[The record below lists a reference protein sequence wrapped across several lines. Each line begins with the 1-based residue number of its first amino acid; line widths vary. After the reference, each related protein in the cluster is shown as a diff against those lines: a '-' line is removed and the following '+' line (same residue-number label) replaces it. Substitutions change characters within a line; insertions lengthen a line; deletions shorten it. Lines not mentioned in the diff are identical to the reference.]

1 MATWPWGFES
11 PLSHHALKDR
21 EKADFVSETT
31 SQPSANLQI
40 SVEEPAAWSRKLV
53 ITVPAGRMKSE
64 RAKVARDL
72 SKRVR
77 IRGFRKGKVPPE
89 RLEAQFGRDIDRQTQ
104 QRVLDAAFR
113 EALRVK
119 SLDPISEP
127 RVANVS
133 YDRDSELTF
142 EVAFDIRPE
151 VKLARIGGFRL
162 KRPAISVSDEEIEAQ
177 LAQLRQQQALWRPVE
192 RRPTAGDSVEVEI
205 TPLVEDKQES
215 RAYRFVLGEG
225 RAIPDVEA
233 AMMSLDPG
241 DTGEF
246 TVRFPDDSDDAE
258 QRGKTQRLRIELK
271 QVLEQELPPLDD
283 GFATSVGEYADLGE
297 LRAALAEDLRRYK
310 EQEIELQLDQQIIEL
325 IIEANPF
332 DVPDSMVERY
342 VHALVGAPPEGADP
356 DLVAKAR
363 EQARPAAE
371 WGIKRTLILQ
381 RVADEQGLEATKEEI
396 GERLQALAKRMG
408 RPVQEIRGRL
418 AKSGELRDLE
428 RRITEEKVFKF
439 LREQSDIEVGGS

>member
-1 MATWPWGFES
+1 M
-11 PLSHHALKDR
+11 
-21 EKADFVSETT
+21 SETT
-31 SQPSANLQI
+31 PQTTTNLQI

-53 ITVPAGRMKSE
+53 ITVPAGQVKSE
-64 RAKVARDL
+64 RGKVARGL

-104 QRVLDAAFR
+104 QRVIDAAFR
-113 EALRVK
+113 EAIRVK
-119 SLDPISEP
+119 SLEPISEP

-151 VKLARIGGFRL
+151 IKLARIGDFRL
-162 KRPAISVSDEEIEAQ
+162 KRTAVSVSDEEIEAR
-177 LAQLRQQQALWRPVE
+177 LAELRQQQALWRPVE
-192 RRPTAGDSVEVEI
+192 RRATAGDSVEVDI
-205 TPLVEDKQES
+205 TPLGEEEQES

-233 AMMSLDPG
+233 AIMTLDPG
-241 DTGEF
+241 NSNEF
-246 TVRFPDDSDDAE
+246 SVRFPDDFADEE

-271 QVLEQELPPLDD
+271 QALEQELPPLDD
-283 GFATSVGEYADLGE
+283 EFATSLGEFADLGE
-297 LRAALAEDLRRYK
+297 LRTALADDIRQHK
-310 EQEIELQLDQQIIEL
+310 EQEVELQLDQQIIEQ
-325 IIEANPF
+325 IIAANPF

-342 VHALVGAPPEGADP
+342 VDALVGAPPEGADP
-356 DLVAKAR
+356 DLVARAR

-381 RVADEQGLEATKEEI
+381 RVAEEQGLESTREEI
-396 GERLQALAKRMG
+396 AERLQALAKRLG
-408 RPVQEIRGRL
+408 RPVQELRGRL

-439 LREQSDIEVGGS
+439 LKEQSDIEVSGP